1 MTVQW
6 SEQFKGVIVA
16 MNSCYDAEGRV
27 SPDAV
32 QKLTRFLIG
41 KGVDG
46 LYVGGSTGEG
56 LLQSVEERKLV
67 LEAAIEASAGEVPI
81 IAHVGALATQDSIEL
96 AVHAEKAGAAALSA
110 VAPFYYGYSE
120 DAVGRHWTAIAD
132 STDLPFIIYHIPAT
146 TGFSLTKGLLAQLLD
161 NPKFIGIK
169 TTAASTY
176 ELQQFKAMGGERFL
190 MFNGPDEQYLAGRI
204 MGADAGIGGTYGIM
218 PELFVRLEKEYA
230 AGRIEAARQVQF
242 CINDIIADLLTLPVY
257 AALKALVRRRGFDC
271 GDVRAPLPK
280 LSSGH
285 AEKIDALHAKIEL
298 AIRKFASVSVL

>member
-1 MTVQW
+1 MTAQW
-6 SEQFKGVIVA
+6 SEKFKGVIVA

-27 SPDAV
+27 SPAAV
-32 QKLTRFLIG
+32 KKLTRFLID
-41 KGVDG
+41 KGVNG

-81 IAHVGALATQDSIEL
+81 IAHVGALSTQDGIEL

-120 DAVGRHWTAIAD
+120 EAVGRHWSAIAD
-132 STDLPFIIYHIPAT
+132 SADLPFIIYHIPAT
-146 TGFSLTKGLLAQLLD
+146 TGFSLTKGLLKQLLA

-169 TTAASTY
+169 TTTASTY
-176 ELQQFKAMGGERFL
+176 ELQQFKAMGGESFL

-204 MGADAGIGGTYGIM
+204 MGADAGIGGTYGAM
-218 PELFVRLEKEYA
+218 PELFVQLEKQYS

-242 CINDIIADLLTLPVY
+242 RINDIITDMLAVPIY
-257 AALKALVRRRGFDC
+257 AALKELVRRRGVDC

-280 LSSGH
+280 LSAAH
-285 AEKIDALHAKIEL
+285 AEQIDALHAKIEL
-298 AIRKFASVSVL
+298 AVRELAAVR